1 MLQFD
6 GVSVR
11 QGAFTLTA
19 DLTLQSGQVTAVMGP
34 SGAGKSTLL
43 ALAAGFLA
51 PHFGRIVM
59 DGTDVTTLPADKRPM
74 SVLFQDSNLF
84 PHLTVE
90 LNVALGLAPSARLTP
105 KVRGQVEEVLAR
117 VGLVDMGSRRPAELS
132 GGQQSRAALARVLL
146 RRRPLVLLDEPFSA
160 LGPGLRGEM
169 LDFVAEVL
177 SDATVLMVTHAP
189 ADAERIA
196 RDVIFVEDG
205 FAHAPRATKDILA
218 NPPAALQTYLG

>member
-43 ALAAGFLA
+43 ALSAGFLA
-51 PHFGRIVM
+51 PHSGRIMM
-59 DGTDVTTLPADKRPM
+59 DGTDVTPQPADKRPM

-90 LNVALGLAPSARLTP
+90 LNVALGLVPSARLTP

-177 SDATVLMVTHAP
+177 SDTTVMMVTHAP

-218 NPPAALQTYLG
+218 DPPAALQTYLG